1 MSSCFC
7 ANSTLNLKIGVEYH
21 RMKKHAKRTDEE
33 WISLIRECRTSGL
46 SNKCWCEEH
55 PIHISSFYYH
65 IRRLRKMAGERLE
78 PELMSGLP

>member
-1 MSSCFC
+1 
-7 ANSTLNLKIGVEYH
+7 
-21 RMKKHAKRTDEE
+21 MKKHAKRTDEE